1 VCELHGGAPDDGP
14 APAPAPTTAL
24 HHHRDNKYKY
34 NNYYYCSNNMGDNY
48 EWQGK
53 GGSMQYNYST
63 SERVPPA
70 SCCFPCCCVQMVKQ
84 GTVGVVET
92 MGGYSHIINPGC
104 SWVWYPCQNVAGTLS
119 TRVQQLDVVT
129 DTKTSDNVTMKLKI
143 AVQYEVMNEYLQLKD
158 RDSGGAEVGI
168 PDMARGAADEDHG
181 IYRAF
186 YKLTDIRR
194 QLTPY
199 VEDVVRSEIPK
210 RKLDE
215 AYESKEAVAHAVQ
228 DALSHEMQQYGYRI
242 VNTLVTDLIP
252 DANVMRAMND
262 IETQRRERMAATEKA
277 EAKKVLVVK
286 AAEAEMEAKHLSGQ
300 GVAKQRQAIVDGLK
314 NSVLEF
320 NEGVVGTTPADVM
333 QLMMVTQYLDMLKDV
348 GGKGST
354 VFIPHGPGA
363 VSDVQGQMRQG
374 FMEANTLGTA
384 AVTAAMAQPATEAP

>member
-1 VCELHGGAPDDGP
+1 M
-14 APAPAPTTAL
+14 T
-24 HHHRDNKYKY
+24 
-34 NNYYYCSNNMGDNY
+34 SY
-48 EWQGK
+48 EWQGER
-53 GGSMQYNYST
+53 SLDSYNT
-63 SERVPPA
+63 DARVPA
-70 SCCFPCCCVQMVKQ
+70 AGCCFPICCLRTVKQ

-92 MGGYSHIINPGC
+92 MGGFSRIVSPGMA
-104 SWVWYPCQNVAGTLS
+104 WVWSPCQTVAGTLS
-119 TRVQQLDVVT
+119 TRVQQLDVIT
-129 DTKTSDNVTMKLKI
+129 DTKTADNVTMKLKI
-143 AVQYEVMNEYLQLKD
+143 AVQYEVMNHDVVEKHATEHEHD
-158 RDSGGAEVGI
+158 VGI
-168 PDMARGAADEDHG
+168 PDTDMSRGAGSESHG
-181 IYRAF
+181 VYRAF

-262 IETQRRERMAATEKA
+262 IETQRRERLAATEKA

-300 GVAKQRQAIVDGLK
+300 GVAKQRQAIVEGLK

-320 NEGVVGTTPADVM
+320 NDGVAGTTPADVM

-348 GGKGST
+348 GHKGST

-363 VSDVQGQMRQG
+363 VADVQSQMRQG
-374 FMEANTLGTA
+374 FMEANSLGATA
-384 AVTAAMAQPATEAP
+384 LAHPASTDVAAP

>member
-1 VCELHGGAPDDGP
+1 
-14 APAPAPTTAL
+14 
-24 HHHRDNKYKY
+24 
-34 NNYYYCSNNMGDNY
+34 
-48 EWQGK
+48 
-53 GGSMQYNYST
+53 
-63 SERVPPA
+63 
-70 SCCFPCCCVQMVKQ
+70 MVKQ

-143 AVQYEVMNEYLQLKD
+143 AVQYEVMNEYLQLKE
-158 RDSGGAEVGI
+158 RDSGGAEVGV

-252 DANVMRAMND
+252 DVNVMRAMND

-374 FMEANTLGTA
+374 FMEANTLGSA
-384 AVTAAMAQPATEAP
+384 AVTAAMAQPTTEAP